1 MGLSAKV
8 SCRGTRDSISRV
20 SNYPELDSLDEGR
33 SLLVRTMPGV
43 EAFVASAGNDPVA
56 CVCSVVFGFLLAL
69 AYYVCHHRQKVLMA
83 NMPNVAFMTDVEGNW
98 EYFIKCIEMSPV
110 LELLSLHEDGS
121 ADIKLQPGWHFVFGG
136 DSVDKGGKVGGSIR
150 VATTL
155 VRLKKKYPSAVHIIL
170 GNRDINKMR
179 FTSELA
185 PSQLAELH
193 GVPGPYWVA
202 PAKRV
207 SPEGFLRATIA
218 KSRGIQPEEV
228 DEAALHVANTPAARV
243 RWMLKETMGADGE
256 FERRRAELSV
266 IHKIDVSKVRL
277 VLGVPNT
284 HVGECRETPFTAVC
298 SPLPT
303 HPTPPIHTHP
313 TPPGE
318 RKRRREL
325 FRRQRRPRRRD
336 ARAGASRGAHSRPS
350 G

>member
-1 MGLSAKV
+1 
-8 SCRGTRDSISRV
+8 
-20 SNYPELDSLDEGR
+20 
-33 SLLVRTMPGV
+33 MPSV

-69 AYYVCHHRQKVLMA
+69 AYYVCHHRQKVLMT

-228 DEAALHVANTPAARV
+228 DEAALRVANTPAARV

-277 VLGVPNT
+277 YWACQTRTWENAERRHSQPCARPYPPTQPLQFTPTQPLQVSESAVVSSFVDSVARGGVM
-284 HVGECRETPFTAVC
+284 
-298 SPLPT
+298 
-303 HPTPPIHTHP
+303 
-313 TPPGE
+313 
-318 RKRRREL
+318 REL
-325 FRRQRRPRRRD
+325 VRLGELTLVHPD
-336 ARAGASRGAHSRPS
+336 G
-350 G
+350 

>member
-1 MGLSAKV
+1 MDRALYKV
-8 SCRGTRDSISRV
+8 PCDSNSRRFQPV
-20 SNYPELDSLDEGR
+20 ITNFEWR
-33 SLLVRTMPGV
+33 RMMLVHGV

-69 AYYVCHHRQKVLMA
+69 AYYICHHRQKVL
-83 NMPNVAFMTDVEGNW
+83 MPNVAFMTDVEGNW
-98 EYFIKCIEMSPV
+98 EYFIKCIEMSPA
-110 LELLSLHEDGS
+110 LELLSIHEDGS
-121 ADIKLQPGWHFVFGG
+121 ADVKLQPGWHFVFGG

-155 VRLKKKYPSAVHIIL
+155 VRLKKKYPYSVHIIL

-218 KSRGIQPEEV
+218 RSRGIQPEEV
-228 DEAALHVANTPAARV
+228 DEAALREANTPAARV

-256 FERRRAELSV
+256 FERRRAELSF
-266 IHKIDVSKVRL
+266 IHKIDVSKVRV

-284 HVGECRETPFTAVC
+284 QICERMSRRPGPLTAVC

-303 HPTPPIHTHP
+303 YPSS
-313 TPPGE
+313 PPGE
-318 RKRRREL
+318 RKRHREL
-325 FRRQRRPRRRD
+325 FRRQRRTRRRD
-336 ARAGASRGAHSRPS
+336 ARAGAPRGALTRP
-350 G
+350 